1 MDLTGKVI
9 AIMEARGGV
18 SARTGNPWMTQ
29 EYVIEIPGQYPRKMV
44 FNIFGED
51 KIKQFNIQPG
61 EEITVHNARVYVP
74 AKNGSEFIAAWQP
87 NTKYT
92 YTFKITKDSK
102 GTTAPDTTIDITKPD
117 VPATPTVYPIVFDGA
132 TVEDYTEK
140 TNDSN
145 F

>member
-1 MDLTGKVI
+1 
-9 AIMEARGGV
+9 
-18 SARTGNPWMTQ
+18 
-29 EYVIEIPGQYPRKMV
+29 
-44 FNIFGED
+44 
-51 KIKQFNIQPG
+51 
-61 EEITVHNARVYVP
+61 VP

-102 GTTAPDTTIDITKPD
+102 GTTDPDDTKIDIDDPT
-117 VPATPTVYPIVFDGA
+117 VPANPTVYPIVFDGA

-140 TNDSN
+140 SNDSN